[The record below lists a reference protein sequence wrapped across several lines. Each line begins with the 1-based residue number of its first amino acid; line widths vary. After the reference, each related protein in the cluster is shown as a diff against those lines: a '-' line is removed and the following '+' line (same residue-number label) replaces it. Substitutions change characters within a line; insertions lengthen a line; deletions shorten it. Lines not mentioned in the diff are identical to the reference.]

1 MSSSAFGRVHRGA
14 NDLVNSPLNY
24 SRLWAVLTNAGLNVN
39 VGFLHKPQ
47 PGKAGLLYDFIEEFR
62 AAAVDRTV
70 FSLLN
75 LASDLETTEHGLDTD
90 TRHLL
95 ARKVLE
101 RLQAK
106 TRYHGEQ
113 LPLQKVMELQ
123 AQLLA
128 RHIKGQEEYRCYVL
142 PW

>member
-1 MSSSAFGRVHRGA
+1 MSSSAFERVHRGA
-14 NDLVNSPLNY
+14 NDLVNSLLIY

-39 VGFLHKPQ
+39 VDFLQKPQ
-47 PGKAGLLYDFIEEFR
+47 PVYDFIEEFR

-75 LASDLETTEHGLDTD
+75 LASDLETTEHGLETD
-90 TRHLL
+90 TKHLL

>member
-1 MSSSAFGRVHRGA
+1 M
-14 NDLVNSPLNY
+14 
-24 SRLWAVLTNAGLNVN
+24 
-39 VGFLHKPQ
+39 
-47 PGKAGLLYDFIEEFR
+47 
-62 AAAVDRTV
+62 

-75 LASDLETTEHGLDTD
+75 LASDLETTEHGLDTE